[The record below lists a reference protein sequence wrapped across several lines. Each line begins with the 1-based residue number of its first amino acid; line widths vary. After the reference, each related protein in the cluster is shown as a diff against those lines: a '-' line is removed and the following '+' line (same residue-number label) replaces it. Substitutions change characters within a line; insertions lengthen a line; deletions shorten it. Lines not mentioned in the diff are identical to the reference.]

1 MDNIFPFY
9 FEMFDKIMR
18 DKYDNKLTPDFK
30 KILLETKT
38 KLKDTFI
45 HSDKYNEYCVIIDRN
60 FDNYIKEKK

>member
-18 DKYDNKLTPDFK
+18 DKYHNKLTPDFK

-45 HSDKYNEYCVIIDRN
+45 YSDKYNEYCVIIDRN

>member
-45 HSDKYNEYCVIIDRN
+45 YSDKYNEYCVIIDRN